1 MKEIVSNLK
10 TVIVESEDGKRRLSL
25 SKIWDGSK
33 PSLAIVMICPSS
45 SGEVAVDTST
55 ALTMANSYRLGYGS
69 VTILNLFSEVN
80 NFELKGVEDT
90 DEENIKAIV
99 AAAEKSDS
107 IVLAWG
113 NGRMK
118 NKDFQ
123 RRVEHVL
130 TALRPFEK
138 KWQVIC
144 DAKGGSR
151 GSHPLAPRARQW
163 HLSSA
168 SLSDFK
174 DIAIE
179 EVLPKKKGKGKAS
192 NKPTAE

>member
-25 SKIWDGSK
+25 AKIWDGSK

-45 SGEVAVDTST
+45 SWEVAVDTST

-80 NFELKGVEDT
+80 NFELKGVSDC

-107 IVLAWG
+107 VVLAWG

-123 RRVEHVL
+123 RRVEQVL
-130 TALRPFEK
+130 TALRPYEK

-151 GSHPLAPRARQW
+151 GSHPLAPRVRQW

-174 DIAIE
+174 DIPIE

-192 NKPTAE
+192 DKPTAE

>member
-1 MKEIVSNLK
+1 MKEIISNLK
-10 TVIVESEDGKRRLSL
+10 TVIVESEDGERRLSL

-80 NFELKGVEDT
+80 NFELKGVSDC
-90 DEENIKAIV
+90 DEENIEAIV

-123 RRVEHVL
+123 RRVEQVL

-144 DAKGGSR
+144 DAKDGSR
-151 GSHPLAPRARQW
+151 GSHPLAPRVRQW
-163 HLSSA
+163 HLSAA

-174 DIAIE
+174 DIPIE

-192 NKPTAE
+192 DKPTAE

>member
-10 TVIVESEDGKRRLSL
+10 TVIMESNDGKKRYAL

-45 SGEVAVDTST
+45 SWEVAVDTST
-55 ALTMANSYRLGYGS
+55 ALTLGNCYRLGYGS

-80 NFELKGVEDT
+80 NLELKGVSDC

-123 RRVEHVL
+123 RRVEQVL
-130 TALRPFEK
+130 TDLRPYEK

-144 DAKGGSR
+144 DSKGGSR
-151 GSHPLAPRARQW
+151 GSHPLAPRVRQW

-174 DIAIE
+174 DIPIE
-179 EVLPKKKGKGKAS
+179 EALPKKKEKGKAS
-192 NKPTAE
+192 DKPIAE

>member
-1 MKEIVSNLK
+1 MKEIISNLK

-25 SKIWDGSK
+25 AKIWDGSK

-45 SGEVAVDTST
+45 SWEVAVDTST

-80 NFELKGVEDT
+80 NLELKGVLDR

-123 RRVEHVL
+123 RRVEQVL

-138 KWQVIC
+138 KWRVIC
-144 DAKGGSR
+144 DTKGGSR

-163 HLSSA
+163 HLSAA

-174 DIAIE
+174 DIPIE
-179 EVLPKKKGKGKAS
+179 EVPPKKKGKGKAS
-192 NKPTAE
+192 EKPTAE